1 MDLFQKYLHFQV
13 PYNAEKFT
21 HNFNQYL
28 ELYCEEV
35 LTGARAHEIFEKYVK
50 PALNSFKTEIEFT
63 YAGKQYKFS
72 ILTGKAT
79 FSDYS
84 VFKREENG
92 EGKVGYRVDYLL
104 TQGEAVVNQGAF
116 EFEVSYLV

>member
-13 PYNAEKFT
+13 PYDAEKFT

-28 ELYCEEV
+28 NLYCDEV

-50 PALNSFKTEIEFT
+50 PALNSLKTEIEFT
-63 YAGKQYKFS
+63 YEGKQYKFS
-72 ILTGKAT
+72 ILSGKAT

-84 VFKREENG
+84 VSKRDKKG
-92 EGKVGYRVDYLL
+92 EGKVGYSVEYLL
-104 TQGEAVVNQGAF
+104 TQGEAVMEQGAF
-116 EFEVSYLV
+116 EFDVSYSV